1 MSPIISFWYHTTA
14 GRGPCGRPLATGI
27 ILCILLLVAV
37 MFLFDRPLATGIILC
52 ILPLVAVVFLF
63 GGRPR
68 GPHPA
73 VVSNPTGCLY
83 V

>member
-1 MSPIISFWYHTTA
+1 MFLFD
-14 GRGPCGRPLATGI
+14 RPLATGI
-27 ILCILLLVAV
+27 ILCILPFVAV
-37 MFLFDRPLATGIILC
+37 MFLCGRPFATGIILC

-73 VVSNPTGCLY
+73 VVGNPIGCLY